1 MTMVVAQTQALGT
14 LDPPHQE
21 WQDGNNDYYSH
32 HNTAA
37 SYKPFSQAFGHN
49 SAAPFA
55 QAYEAGGYDDAGG
68 YGAYG
73 EASAYVDQGGY
84 DDSAA
89 DSAVGS
95 RLFARW
101 GGAGSAPG
109 GGGGGP
115 ANSRFLGAFG
125 GGGSSNASNANGG
138 DASLQHQPPQ
148 AQAFANGF
156 SAPYM
161 NGMPDMAGSDALGR
175 GAGTPSDQVQRV
187 PLAGPRRV
195 MQ

>member
-1 MTMVVAQTQALGT
+1 M
-14 LDPPHQE
+14 
-21 WQDGNNDYYSH
+21 
-32 HNTAA
+32 
-37 SYKPFSQAFGHN
+37 
-49 SAAPFA
+49 
-55 QAYEAGGYDDAGG
+55 
-68 YGAYG
+68 
-73 EASAYVDQGGY
+73 DQGGY

-101 GGAGSAPG
+101 GGAGSAQG

-161 NGMPDMAGSDALGR
+161 NGMPDMAGSEALGQR
-175 GAGTPSDQVQRV
+175 GAGTPSDPVQRV